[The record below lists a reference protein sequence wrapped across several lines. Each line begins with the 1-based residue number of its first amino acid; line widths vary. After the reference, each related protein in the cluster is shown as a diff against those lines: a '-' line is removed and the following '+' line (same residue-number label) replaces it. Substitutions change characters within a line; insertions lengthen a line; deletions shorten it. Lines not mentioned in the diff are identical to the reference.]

1 MIYSTLRYRVNN
13 VYFQVNNIFSIYTKT
28 DLFTLNFD
36 DLLDIEISS
45 KQQLF
50 SSKYY
55 FFDLPEERLFYPKL

>member
-50 SSKYY
+50 SRK
-55 FFDLPEERLFYPKL
+55 